1 MIRMFDNPSEWT
13 LEMWRKSKAC
23 KIMRTMPQSR
33 RVVEWIWLDDM
44 SEDEKNENKKCEVVG
59 GYLKEY
65 EQEADTQSWWRE
77 LRDEE
82 KKEILSLPNFDAEIF
97 KKITAIDLAK
107 E

>member
-1 MIRMFDNPSEWT
+1 MIRMFDNSSEWT
-13 LEMWRKSKAC
+13 LEMWRKSQAC

-33 RVVEWIWLDDM
+33 RVVEWIRLDDM
-44 SEDEKNENKKCEVVG
+44 SEDEKNENKECEVVG

-65 EQEADTQSWWRE
+65 EQEADAQSWWNE
-77 LRDEE
+77 LQDEE

-97 KKITAIDLAK
+97 KKITAIDLGK